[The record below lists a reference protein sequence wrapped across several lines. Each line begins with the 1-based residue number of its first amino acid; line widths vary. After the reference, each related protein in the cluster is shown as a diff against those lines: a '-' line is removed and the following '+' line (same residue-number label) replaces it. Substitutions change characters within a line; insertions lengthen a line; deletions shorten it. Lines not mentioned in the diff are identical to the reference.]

1 MLSTSDFIAPPRG
14 DPWLVVDETCC
25 QAELVEMA
33 DTDIFYSPVELMAA
47 PAASLRLAPCA
58 NNVTNGKI

>member
-14 DPWLVVDETCC
+14 DPWFVVDETCC

-33 DTDIFYSPVELMAA
+33 DTDIFILPLS
-47 PAASLRLAPCA
+47 
-58 NNVTNGKI
+58 